1 MTLPFP
7 PIANEAGTFLM
18 LVPGKGWRC
27 PDGDRWS
34 VLCDSRLFF
43 GCPYLRLPLSPMFL
57 LRVRRWWRTL
67 PGASAYKVCVR
78 TPAVSLYIIRY
89 GSCTSCGP
97 RTHPSVSFLR
107 SAPVVFSNLFA
118 LCLGEEGKVRHGI
131 DDGGHGVTP
140 CDPGVKESPDT
151 PECQDDR

>member
-1 MTLPFP
+1 
-7 PIANEAGTFLM
+7 M
-18 LVPGKGWRC
+18 LVPGKSWRC

-34 VLCDSRLFF
+34 VLCDPVCFSAVHTSV
-43 GCPYLRLPLSPMFL
+43 CPCRPMFL

-89 GSCTSCGP
+89 SGCASYGP

-107 SAPVVFSNLFA
+107 SAPVGFSNLFA
-118 LCLGEEGKVRHGI
+118 VCLGEEGEVRHGI
-131 DDGGHGVTP
+131 DNGGHGVTP